1 MKNFLTGKAIL
12 SAVMLSLAITAFA
25 QIKTGGYK
33 TASTDDERVV
43 AAADFAVGKR
53 AESNPEQEDLEL
65 DSIKKAETQT
75 VAGTNFRLCL
85 SVSLGDETQLI
96 RVVVFQN
103 LKQEYS
109 LKSWEVVENCN

>member
-1 MKNFLTGKAIL
+1 MKNFFAREVMLFAIL
-12 SAVMLSLAITAFA
+12 FSLGTVVFA

-33 TASTDDERVV
+33 SASTDDERVV

-75 VAGTNFRLCL
+75 VAGINFRLCL
-85 SVSLGDETQLI
+85 SVSLGDETQLVK
-96 RVVVFQN
+96 VVVYQN

-109 LKSWEVVENCN
+109 LKSWEAVENCN